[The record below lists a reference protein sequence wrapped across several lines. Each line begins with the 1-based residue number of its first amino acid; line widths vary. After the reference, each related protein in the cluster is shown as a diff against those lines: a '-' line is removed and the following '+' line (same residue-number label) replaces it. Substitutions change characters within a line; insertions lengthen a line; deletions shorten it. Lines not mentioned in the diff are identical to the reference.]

1 VKKNTLISE
10 KTNFINDRN
19 TIRDFVSRVRRV
31 QYLAKISEVSKST
44 VERTFKVT
52 SFDSLSGNMLTVW
65 ENAVKMYEDFEL
77 LKEKTKTV
85 AELIR
90 EADKDNP

>member
-1 VKKNTLISE
+1 MKKNILISDN
-10 KTNFINDRN
+10 TDFICDRN

-31 QYLAKISEVSKST
+31 QYLAKISDVSKST

-52 SFDSLSGNMLTVW
+52 SFDSLSGDMLTVW
-65 ENAVKMYEDFEL
+65 ENAVKMHEDFEL

-90 EADKDNP
+90 ESDKSNI

>member
-1 VKKNTLISE
+1 MKKNIFMYDSTCFIS
-10 KTNFINDRN
+10 DRN

-31 QYLAKISEVSKST
+31 QYLANISEVSKST

-90 EADKDNP
+90 ESDKSST